1 MIAWNPNRPPGRRAN
16 ATAAILRRV
25 TLVLL
30 TPIAL
35 DAGCWEQVPL
45 PHLDTVKHTFPGF
58 GDRPRA
64 PSQPTLEG
72 LADEI
77 AAAYDGDLDVVGVS
91 MGGMVAQHLAIRHP
105 ARVRSLMVACTGA
118 STDAATMQRRAADAE
133 AGGMAA
139 VLASTL
145 ERWFTPA
152 ALAAEPQ
159 LPGVAYATATL
170 LALDPAC
177 FADGWRAIGGH
188 DVVARLGEIA
198 APTTA
203 LAGTADSASTVT
215 RTRVISDNV
224 PGARLVVLD
233 GPHMMHL
240 EHPLEFGA
248 ALEEHL
254 RWAERL

>member
-1 MIAWNPNRPPGRRAN
+1 
-16 ATAAILRRV
+16 V

-77 AAAYDGDLDVVGVS
+77 AAAYDGELDVVGVS

-105 ARVRSLMVACTGA
+105 GRVRSLMVACTGA
-118 STDAATMQRRAADAE
+118 STDAATMERRAVDAE

-159 LPGVAYATATL
+159 LPAVAYATATL
-170 LALDPAC
+170 LALDPGC

-254 RWAERL
+254 DWAERL